1 MKNLLRD
8 NRELLDGG
16 VYMQKGT
23 VKKVLKFVRRVV
35 LGILGIFVA
44 FLLFVK
50 IWNEIAMSREKGLL
64 ENHPGEFVEVDGRS
78 MNIYVE
84 GVGEHTIVF
93 MSGWGTESPI
103 YDFRPLYSKLSDE
116 YKCVVIEKFG
126 YGFSDEIDGE
136 RDFDTILRQDREALE
151 KMGIE
156 GPFILC
162 PHSLSGLEATL
173 WAQKYPEE
181 VEAIVGL
188 DMSSANYSEEGSAQ
202 KTMINLNKVV
212 RFLGIN
218 RFLMTIS
225 EHDETY
231 TEEEWKQYT
240 ALVCKN
246 QSNDTVCRENDAIGE
261 VCEEINA
268 AALPDTPTLQ
278 FVSTYNSNYEYWKS
292 THRELVDASSY
303 GKLIEL
309 DCGHYLHQFESE
321 RIAEE
326 MKEYIKDLE

>member
-1 MKNLLRD
+1 MK
-8 NRELLDGG
+8 
-16 VYMQKGT
+16 KGI
-23 VKKVLKFVRRVV
+23 VKKVLRIIWRLL
-35 LGILGIFVA
+35 LGILAVFLA
-44 FLLFVK
+44 FLIIVK
-50 IWNEIAMSREKGLL
+50 IWNEIAVNQEKELL
-64 ENHPGEFVEVDGRS
+64 EDHPGEFVKVDGRN

-84 GVGEHTIVF
+84 GDGDHTIVF

-103 YDFRPLYSKLSDE
+103 YDFRPLYSKLSDD

-151 KMGIE
+151 MMGIE

-173 WAQKYPEE
+173 WAQKYPKE

-188 DMSSANYSEEGSAQ
+188 DMSVAKECFSNRS
-202 KTMINLNKVV
+202 TVRLNKAVK
-212 RFLGIN
+212 FSGIN
-218 RFLMTIS
+218 RFVMTIS
-225 EHDETY
+225 DVEEGY
-231 TEEEWKQYT
+231 TDTEWKQYT
-240 ALVCKN
+240 ALVCRN
-246 QSNDTVCRENDAIGE
+246 MANDTVCHEDEAIDQ

-278 FVSTYNSNYEYWKS
+278 FISTYNSNYEYWKS
-292 THRELVDASSY
+292 NHQELVDASSF
-303 GKLIEL
+303 GELIEL
-309 DCGHYLHQFESE
+309 DCGHYLHQYESE

-326 MKEYIKDLE
+326 MKDFIEGLK

>member
-1 MKNLLRD
+1 MK
-8 NRELLDGG
+8 
-16 VYMQKGT
+16 KGI
-23 VKKVLKFVRRVV
+23 VKKVLRIIWRLL
-35 LGILGIFVA
+35 LGILAVFLA
-44 FLLFVK
+44 FLIIVK
-50 IWNEIAMSREKGLL
+50 IWNEIAVNQEKELL
-64 ENHPGEFVEVDGRS
+64 EDHPGEFVEIDGRN

-84 GVGEHTIVF
+84 GDGDHTIVF

-103 YDFRPLYSKLSDE
+103 YDFRPLYSKLSDD

-151 KMGIE
+151 MMGIE

-173 WAQKYPEE
+173 WAQKYPKE

-188 DMSSANYSEEGSAQ
+188 DMSVAKECFSNRS
-202 KTMINLNKVV
+202 TVRLNKAVK
-212 RFLGIN
+212 FSGIN
-218 RFLMTIS
+218 RFVMTIS
-225 EHDETY
+225 DVEEGY
-231 TEEEWKQYT
+231 TDTEWKQYT
-240 ALVCKN
+240 ALVCRN
-246 QSNDTVCRENDAIGE
+246 MANDTVCHEDEAIDQ

-278 FVSTYNSNYEYWKS
+278 FISTYNSNYEYWKS
-292 THRELVDASSY
+292 NHQELVDASSF
-303 GKLIEL
+303 GELIEL
-309 DCGHYLHQFESE
+309 DCGHYLHQYESE

-326 MKEYIKDLE
+326 MKDFIEGLK

>member
-1 MKNLLRD
+1 MKKAIKIIGR
-8 NRELLDGG
+8 
-16 VYMQKGT
+16 
-23 VKKVLKFVRRVV
+23 VL
-35 LGILGIFVA
+35 LGILVILAA
-44 FLLFVK
+44 FLIIVK
-50 IWNEIAMSREKGLL
+50 IWNEIAMSREKELL
-64 ENHPGEFVEVDGRS
+64 MDHPGEFVEVDGHN

-84 GVGEHTIVF
+84 GEGDHTIVF

-103 YDFRPLYSKLSDE
+103 YDFRPLYSKLSDD
-116 YKCVVIEKFG
+116 YRCVVIEKFG

-136 RDFDTILRQDREALE
+136 RDFDTILRQDREALA
-151 KMGIE
+151 KLGIE

-173 WAQKYPEE
+173 WAQKYPDE

-188 DMSSANYSEEGSAQ
+188 DMSSANYEGLAEVKESFAQ
-202 KTMINLNKVV
+202 KSMININKIV
-212 RFLGIN
+212 RFSGIN
-218 RFLMTIS
+218 RFFMSIS
-225 EHDETY
+225 EYEGYSDE
-231 TEEEWKQYT
+231 EIKQYT

-246 QSNDTVCRENDAIGE
+246 LANDTVCRENDAIGS

-268 AALPDTPTLQ
+268 AALPSTPTLQ
-278 FVSTYNSNYEYWKS
+278 FISTQNSNYEYWKS
-292 THRELVDASSY
+292 THQELVDASVY

-326 MKEYIKDLE
+326 MKDFIENL

>member
-1 MKNLLRD
+1 MK
-8 NRELLDGG
+8 
-16 VYMQKGT
+16 KGI
-23 VKKVLKFVRRVV
+23 VKKVLRIIWRLL
-35 LGILGIFVA
+35 LGILAVFLA
-44 FLLFVK
+44 FLIIVK
-50 IWNEIAMSREKGLL
+50 IWNEIVVSQEKELL
-64 ENHPGEFVEVDGRS
+64 EDHPGEFVEIDGRN

-84 GVGEHTIVF
+84 GDGDHTIVF

-103 YDFRPLYSKLSDE
+103 YDFRPLYSKLSDD

-151 KMGIE
+151 MMGIE

-173 WAQKYPEE
+173 WAQKYPKE

-188 DMSSANYSEEGSAQ
+188 DMSVAKECFSNRS
-202 KTMINLNKVV
+202 TVRLNKAVK
-212 RFLGIN
+212 FSGIN
-218 RFLMTIS
+218 RFMMTIS
-225 EHDETY
+225 DVEEGY
-231 TEEEWKQYT
+231 TDTEWKQYT
-240 ALVCKN
+240 ALVCRN
-246 QSNDTVCRENDAIGE
+246 MANDTVCHEDEAIDQ

-278 FVSTYNSNYEYWKS
+278 FISTYNSNYEYWKS
-292 THRELVDASSY
+292 NHQELVDASSF
-303 GKLIEL
+303 GELIEL
-309 DCGHYLHQFESE
+309 DCGHYLHQYESE

-326 MKEYIKDLE
+326 MKDFIEGLK

>member
-1 MKNLLRD
+1 MK
-8 NRELLDGG
+8 
-16 VYMQKGT
+16 KGI
-23 VKKVLKFVRRVV
+23 VKKVLRIIWRLL
-35 LGILGIFVA
+35 LGILAVFLA
-44 FLLFVK
+44 FLIIVK
-50 IWNEIAMSREKGLL
+50 IWNEIAVNQEKELL
-64 ENHPGEFVEVDGRS
+64 EDHPGEFVKIDGRN

-84 GVGEHTIVF
+84 GDGDHTIVF

-103 YDFRPLYSKLSDE
+103 YDFRPLYSKLSDD

-151 KMGIE
+151 MMGIE

-173 WAQKYPEE
+173 WAQKYPKE

-188 DMSSANYSEEGSAQ
+188 DMSVAKECFSNRS
-202 KTMINLNKVV
+202 TVRLNKAVK
-212 RFLGIN
+212 FSGIN
-218 RFLMTIS
+218 RFMMTIIDV
-225 EHDETY
+225 EEGY
-231 TEEEWKQYT
+231 TDTEWKQYT
-240 ALVCKN
+240 ALVCRN
-246 QSNDTVCRENDAIGE
+246 MANDTVCHEDEAIDQ

-278 FVSTYNSNYEYWKS
+278 FISTYNSNYEYWKS
-292 THRELVDASSY
+292 NHQELVDASSF
-303 GKLIEL
+303 GELIEL
-309 DCGHYLHQFESE
+309 DCGHYLHQYESE

-326 MKEYIKDLE
+326 MKNFIEGLK